1 MAKPIKQQREAIAAP
16 AESVMLRAAYK
27 KSGLT
32 VADLAV
38 STGLSVATVNIALSG
53 IRYRDGKA
61 KPAVPP
67 DRTLVKLSSVLRIHP
82 DVLRLHDRQ
91 RAAELLA
98 ESVESTS
105 TRPVASELD
114 AQALAAGRSI
124 LARRVLGAFSTE
136 ELRSEVARRERAES
150 DEINQ
155 EAWGDVADTLR
166 AEQWPL

>member
-1 MAKPIKQQREAIAAP
+1 MAKSNEPQREEIDAP

-32 VADLAV
+32 VSDLAA

-53 IRYRDGKA
+53 IRYRDGSAKA
-61 KPAVPP
+61 AVPP
-67 DRTLVKLSSVLRIHP
+67 DRTLVKLASVLRIHP
-82 DVLRLHDRQ
+82 DILRAHDRQ

-98 ESVESTS
+98 EAMESTT
-105 TRPVASELD
+105 TRPVAAELD
-114 AQALAAGRSI
+114 AQALAAGRTI
-124 LARRVLGAFSTE
+124 LARQVLGAFSTD

-155 EAWGDVADTLR
+155 EAWDDVADTLR